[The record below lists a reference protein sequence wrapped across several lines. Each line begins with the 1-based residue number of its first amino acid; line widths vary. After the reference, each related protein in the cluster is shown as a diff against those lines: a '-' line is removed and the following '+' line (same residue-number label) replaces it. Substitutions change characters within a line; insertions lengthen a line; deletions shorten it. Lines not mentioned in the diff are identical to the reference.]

1 MSLFERIKLIEK
13 KKDNPD
19 QLNLDLSGDSNKK
32 SKAQNYTDKIN
43 KRRNVKNP
51 KYRNEDGSFNQK
63 KYDADKGIGP
73 KGRRAERQNPTTKKS
88 LSQVK
93 GDIEF
98 KKDLKKAGASGDFSP
113 TMKPE
118 ARKKAQ
124 AIRDA
129 RTKQLNIPDPFDVD
143 TSKAAEQNAKKFGT
157 PKPPRSVTRFDNR
170 EPFQDDD
177 LGQRTGKTGDKI
189 VNKPQNR
196 AKPNNKNVIKVDF
209 NKKSSK
215 PIVTKPLTDSE
226 RIKQNKIET
235 QKADQFKKTSEY
247 KELTTGKDS
256 KTGKYLTSTQRK
268 QNFINRTNEVKNKI
282 STRKPTTPPKGVKLK
297 NFPLAKRS
305 DPGPAYDLDKLMQQ
319 GDYDEYRRI
328 KDSTPKGGVP
338 KWMKDFDKQYKDK
351 DQFITNPKRPDV
363 TSIRGSASTN
373 PTPTVKPTQNINKGY
388 LKLLR
393 KTPGSMFDG
402 ASEFRDPRKVGSK
415 LKNVGTFRKIR
426 SILKRSKDGYKL
438 GKTLR
443 SVKPRDI
450 ARTAGAL
457 GVTALATYGAKQL
470 KTPPKPQTEV
480 KPVYDKG
487 TGNRVRDFDDKYL
500 NPTEFN
506 KKYTITKPKK

>member
-19 QLNLDLSGDSNKK
+19 QLSLDLSGDS
-32 SKAQNYTDKIN
+32 N

-51 KYRNEDGSFNQK
+51 KYRNADGSFNQK
-63 KYDADKGIGP
+63 KYDADKG

-88 LSQVK
+88 VSQVK

-113 TMKPE
+113 TMSPE

-129 RTKQLNIPDPFDVD
+129 RTKQLGIPDPFDVD

-157 PKPPRSVTRFDNR
+157 PKPPRNVTRFDNR

-177 LGQRTGKTGDKI
+177 LGQRTGKTGDKV

-209 NKKSSK
+209 DKKSNQPST
-215 PIVTKPLTDSE
+215 TKPLTKGE
-226 RIKQNKIET
+226 RIKQNKIDT
-235 QKADQFKKTSEY
+235 QKADKFKKTSEY
-247 KELTTGKDS
+247 KELTTGKD
-256 KTGKYLTSTQRK
+256 KTGKYLTPSQRK
-268 QNFINRTNEVKNKI
+268 KNFINRTKDVINKI

-297 NFPLAKRS
+297 NFPLAKIT

-328 KDSTPKGGVP
+328 KDSTPKGGIP

-388 LKLLR
+388 LDLLR
-393 KTPGSMFDG
+393 KTPGSMKDG
-402 ASEFRDPRKVGSK
+402 AK

-443 SVKPRDI
+443 TLKPKDI
-450 ARTAGAL
+450 AKTAGAL
-457 GVTALATYGAKQL
+457 GVTALATYGTKQL
-470 KTPPKPQTEV
+470 NTPPKPQTEV

-487 TGNRVRDFDDKYL
+487 TGKRVRDFDDKYL

>member
-19 QLNLDLSGDSNKK
+19 QLSLDLSGDS
-32 SKAQNYTDKIN
+32 N

-51 KYRNEDGSFNQK
+51 KYRNKDGSFNQK

-88 LSQVK
+88 VSQVK
-93 GDIEF
+93 SDIEF

-129 RTKQLNIPDPFDVD
+129 RAKQLNIPDPFDVD

-157 PKPPRSVTRFDNR
+157 PKPPRDVIRFDNR

-177 LGQRTGKTGDKI
+177 LGQRTGKTGDKV

-209 NKKSSK
+209 NKKSNK

-235 QKADQFKKTSEY
+235 QKADKFKKTSEY
-247 KELTTGKDS
+247 KELTTGKD
-256 KTGKYLTSTQRK
+256 KTGKYLTPTQRK
-268 QNFINRTNEVKNKI
+268 QNFINRTKEVKNKVTDI
-282 STRKPTTPPKGVKLK
+282 VKTNKK
-297 NFPLAKRS
+297 NVNIKN
-305 DPGPAYDLDKLMQQ
+305 PGPEYDLEQLRKSGQLD
-319 GDYDEYRRI
+319 DYKKI
-328 KDSTPKGGVP
+328 KDSTPKGGIP

-351 DQFITNPKRPDV
+351 SQFITNPKRPDV

-388 LKLLR
+388 LDLLR
-393 KTPGSMFDG
+393 KTPGSMKD
-402 ASEFRDPRKVGSK
+402 GSK

-426 SILKRSKDGYKL
+426 SILKRSRDGYKL

-443 SVKPRDI
+443 TLKPKDL
-450 ARTAGAL
+450 AKTGLAL
-457 GVTALATYGAKQL
+457 GATALTTYGIKQL
-470 KTPPKPQTEV
+470 NTPPKPQTRLS
-480 KPVYDKG
+480 PIYDKTSG
-487 TGNRVRDFDDKYL
+487 ERIKKLDNKYL
-500 NPTEFN
+500 NPKEFD
-506 KKYTITKPKK
+506 KKYTTTKPKK

>member
-19 QLNLDLSGDSNKK
+19 QLSLDLSGDS
-32 SKAQNYTDKIN
+32 N

-51 KYRNEDGSFNQK
+51 KYRNKDGSFNQK

-88 LSQVK
+88 VSQVK

-129 RTKQLNIPDPFDVD
+129 RAKQLNIPDPFDVD

-157 PKPPRSVTRFDNR
+157 PKPPRDVIRFDNR

-177 LGQRTGKTGDKI
+177 LGQRTGKTGDKV

-209 NKKSSK
+209 NKKSNK

-235 QKADQFKKTSEY
+235 QKADKFKKTSEY
-247 KELTTGKDS
+247 KELTTGKD
-256 KTGKYLTSTQRK
+256 KTGKYLTPTQRK
-268 QNFINRTNEVKNKI
+268 QNFINRTKEVKNKVTDI
-282 STRKPTTPPKGVKLK
+282 VKTNKK
-297 NFPLAKRS
+297 NVNIKN
-305 DPGPAYDLDKLMQQ
+305 PGPEYDLEQLRKSGQLD
-319 GDYDEYRRI
+319 DYKKI
-328 KDSTPKGGVP
+328 KDSTPKGGIP

-351 DQFITNPKRPDV
+351 SQFITNPKRPDV

-388 LKLLR
+388 LDLLR
-393 KTPGSMFDG
+393 KTPGSMKD
-402 ASEFRDPRKVGSK
+402 GSK
-415 LKNVGTFRKIR
+415 LKNVGTIRKIR

-443 SVKPRDI
+443 TLKPKDI

-470 KTPPKPQTEV
+470 NTPPKPQTEV

-487 TGNRVRDFDDKYL
+487 TGKRVRDFDDKYL

>member
-19 QLNLDLSGDSNKK
+19 QLSLDLSGDS
-32 SKAQNYTDKIN
+32 N

-51 KYRNEDGSFNQK
+51 KYRNADGSFNQK
-63 KYDADKGIGP
+63 LYDADKGIGP

-88 LSQVK
+88 VSQVK

-129 RTKQLNIPDPFDVD
+129 RTKQLGIPDPFDVD

-157 PKPPRSVTRFDNR
+157 PKPPRNVIRFDNR

-177 LGQRTGKTGDKI
+177 LGQRTGKTGDKV

-209 NKKSSK
+209 NKKSNK
-215 PIVTKPLTDSE
+215 PIVTKPLKDSE

-235 QKADQFKKTSEY
+235 KKADQFKKTSEY
-247 KELTTGKDS
+247 KELTTGKD
-256 KTGKYLTSTQRK
+256 KTGKYLTPTQRK
-268 QNFINRTNEVKNKI
+268 QNFINRTKEVKNKVTDI
-282 STRKPTTPPKGVKLK
+282 VKTNKKNVDIKNPGAGYDIEQLK
-297 NFPLAKRS
+297 KQ
-305 DPGPAYDLDKLMQQ
+305 GYYD
-319 GDYDEYRRI
+319 DYKKI
-328 KDSTPKGGVP
+328 KDSTPKGGIP

-388 LKLLR
+388 LDLLR
-393 KTPGSMFDG
+393 KTPGSMKD
-402 ASEFRDPRKVGSK
+402 GSK

-443 SVKPRDI
+443 TLKPKDI
-450 ARTAGAL
+450 AKTGLAL
-457 GVTALATYGAKQL
+457 GATALATYGTKQL
-470 KTPPKPQTEV
+470 NTPPKPQTEV

-487 TGNRVRDFDDKYL
+487 TGKRVRDFDDKYL

>member
-19 QLNLDLSGDSNKK
+19 QLSLDLSGDS
-32 SKAQNYTDKIN
+32 N

-51 KYRNEDGSFNQK
+51 KYRNADGSFNQK
-63 KYDADKGIGP
+63 KYDADKG

-88 LSQVK
+88 VSQVK
-93 GDIEF
+93 ADIEF

-157 PKPPRSVTRFDNR
+157 PKPPRDVIRFDNR
-170 EPFQDDD
+170 EPFMDDD
-177 LGQRTGKTGDKI
+177 LGTRTGKTGQDTYQDK
-189 VNKPQNR
+189 VR
-196 AKPNNKNVIKVDF
+196 KPNNKNVIKVDF
-209 NKKSSK
+209 NKKSNK

-235 QKADQFKKTSEY
+235 QKADKFKKTSEY
-247 KELTTGKDS
+247 KELTTGKD
-256 KTGKYLTSTQRK
+256 KTGKYLTPTQRK
-268 QNFINRTNEVKNKI
+268 QNFINRTKEVKNKVTDI
-282 STRKPTTPPKGVKLK
+282 VKTNKK
-297 NFPLAKRS
+297 NVNIKN
-305 DPGPAYDLDKLMQQ
+305 PGPEYDLEQLRKSGQLD
-319 GDYDEYRRI
+319 DYKKI
-328 KDSTPKGGVP
+328 KDSTPKGGIP

-351 DQFITNPKRPDV
+351 NQFITNPKRPDV
-363 TSIRGSASTN
+363 TSIRGGASTN

-388 LKLLR
+388 LDLLR
-393 KTPGSMFDG
+393 KTPGSMKDG
-402 ASEFRDPRKVGSK
+402 EK

-426 SILKRSKDGYKL
+426 SILKRSRDGYKL

-443 SVKPRDI
+443 TLKPKDI
-450 ARTAGAL
+450 ARTGLAL
-457 GVTALATYGAKQL
+457 GATALAGYGIKQL

-487 TGNRVRDFDDKYL
+487 TGKRVRDFDDKYL